1 MRALLA
7 SLLALFLF
15 MPLAYA
21 DDIKP
26 DDSVVINLAAE
37 DWITTKTARVVVGV
51 EAAVTAQT
59 TGTARADMQKAVNDL
74 AKGDW
79 RLTSFNRNQDQTGL
93 ERWSAQYEA
102 RLPETQLGGLNDAAK
117 KGSKPG
123 MQLTVFTI
131 DFSPTLEERE
141 TTQNTLRTQIYKMA
155 NDQLAALNTAL
166 PGRNY
171 RIAMIEFGSAGMPM
185 PYAEPMALKRGMVA
199 AAAPM
204 MADAAGSEPAMERA
218 EKATITARVVFAA
231 LPPAGKP

>member
-7 SLLALFLF
+7 PVLAFLLIT
-15 MPLAYA
+15 PLAYA

-37 DWITTKTARVVVGV
+37 DWVTTKTARVVVGV

-79 RLTSFNRNQDQTGL
+79 RLTSFNRTQDQTGL

-102 RLPETQLGGLNDAAK
+102 RLPEAQLGGLNDGAK
-117 KGSKPG
+117 KASKPG
-123 MQLTVFTI
+123 MQLSVFTI
-131 DFSPTLEERE
+131 DFSPTLEERQ
-141 TTQNTLRTQIYKMA
+141 TAQNTLRTQIYKMA
-155 NDQLAALNTAL
+155 NDQLAALNAAL
-166 PGRNY
+166 PGRGY
-171 RIAMIEFGSAGMPM
+171 RIAMIEFGSTGMPVA
-185 PYAEPMALKRGMVA
+185 YAEPMAMKRGMV

-204 MADAAGSEPAMERA
+204 MADAAGGEPAMERA
-218 EKATITARVVFAA
+218 EKATIAARVVFAA
-231 LPPAGKP
+231 LPPTGKP